1 MAWYSKYLEVYEKN
15 YDETAFK
22 DIVSEVRTNLAK
34 FQSDAPLVTVSV
46 IAYNEEKHL
55 LACLWALSEMKS
67 RFPIEIIGV
76 DNESKDK
83 TADIFR
89 AVGISHYTETQ
100 HSCGHARLCGLS
112 HARGKYHVNI
122 DADTLYP
129 PQYVDMLISIMEKSP
144 QVVGVSATW
153 GYFPNENYSKF
164 DLALYVFLRNIY
176 LRVQSWKR
184 PELSVRGLV
193 FAYRTEEARKVGIRV
208 HIVRG
213 EDGALAFGLRQYGK
227 IVFVYS
233 RRARVI
239 TGYGTVGNGG
249 LWRRFWIRVL
259 QIGKK
264 FGGLFTSA
272 KEYKDQ
278 DYNMVKTP
286 KKDKQNG

>member
-1 MAWYSKYLEVYEKN
+1 MVWYNKYLEVYGKN
-15 YDETAFK
+15 YDEVASK
-22 DIVSEVRTNLAK
+22 DIVSQIRANLK
-34 FQSDAPLVTVSV
+34 LLQNDNPLVTVSV

-67 RFPIEIIGV
+67 KYPIEIIGV

-83 TADIFR
+83 TAEIFR
-89 AVGISHYTETQ
+89 AVGLSYYTETQ

-112 HARGKYHVNI
+112 HAQGKYHVNI

-129 PQYVDMLISIMEKSP
+129 PRYVDILISIMEKSS
-144 QVVGVSATW
+144 QVMGVSATW
-153 GYFPNENYSKF
+153 EYFPNDNYSKSN
-164 DLALYVFLRNIY
+164 LAFYVFLRNMY
-176 LRVQSWKR
+176 LRIQSWKR

-239 TGYGTVGNGG
+239 TGYGTVGNGV
-249 LWRRFWIRVL
+249 WRHFWTRVL
-259 QIGKK
+259 QIGRK
-264 FGGLFTSA
+264 FGVFFISA

-278 DYNMVKTP
+278 DYNIVKTSR
-286 KKDKQNG
+286 KDK